1 MLSFQYLPKPGLNKA
16 VPPGVAQRV
25 FSFWREMWSVHV
37 SRKDKSHGII
47 FFEYIYWWNAVRL
60 GIHIL
65 QLKYLA
71 LAKLLFTSSL
81 CLSVPRWVLLS
92 FTDDEETVK
101 WLSSSVTDASSSI
114 LGPSFKEYSPLISRV
129 TRLSKISHSI
139 FISCSAQVQC
149 WCVLSLCHLGSET
162 SRSSSGL

>member
-25 FSFWREMWSVHV
+25 FSFWREMWSVFQERI
-37 SRKDKSHGII
+37 SRME
-47 FFEYIYWWNAVRL
+47 FLFWIYLLMKCREIRNSYLATL
-60 GIHIL
+60 SLI
-65 QLKYLA
+65 KYLA

-149 WCVLSLCHLGSET
+149 WCVSL
-162 SRSSSGL
+162 SSGFWDIQII